1 MRHNTTTTNKNNNP
15 ETQDTIRRQP
25 TKTII
30 QRHETQYDDNQQKQ
44 KQKQKSKTKQI

>member
-1 MRHNTTTTNKNNNP
+1 MKNNP
-15 ETQDTIRRQP
+15 ETRDTIRRQP

-44 KQKQKSKTKQI
+44 